1 MTAMVTISERQP
13 ISTPMTWEITRT
25 RRIVLGGAIVI
36 ALATGAVIGSTYAPA
51 AATDPDLLVLVRF
64 MAFVKTV
71 IALSA
76 AAIVA
81 WRFGSAI
88 ARPLSATYIA
98 SVSLMA
104 LAPGLIWYEALLPL
118 ASGLFHS
125 GLLLGLALAAGDGLF
140 KRRASDPAD

>member
-1 MTAMVTISERQP
+1 MVAITERQTKSNP
-13 ISTPMTWEITRT
+13 VTWELART
-25 RRIVLGGAIVI
+25 RRIVLGGAILI
-36 ALATGAVIGSTYAPA
+36 ALATGAAIGATYAPTA
-51 AATDPDLLVLVRF
+51 ASDADFLVLVRF
-64 MAFVKTV
+64 MAFVKAV
-71 IALSA
+71 MVLAA

-81 WRFGSAI
+81 WRFGTAI

-125 GLLLGLALAAGDGLF
+125 GLLLGLALAAGDGLL
-140 KRRASDPAD
+140 KRRA

>member
-1 MTAMVTISERQP
+1 MVTISERQP

-36 ALATGAVIGSTYAPA
+36 TLATGAAIGSTYAPA

-88 ARPLSATYIA
+88 ARPLAATYTRIRLVRWPWRR
-98 SVSLMA
+98 VSL
-104 LAPGLIWYEALLPL
+104 WYEALLPL
-118 ASGLFHS
+118 ASR
-125 GLLLGLALAAGDGLF
+125 ALPF
-140 KRRASDPAD
+140 RAFCSDWP